1 MTTIP
6 VTVPPGDIL
15 KEELEA
21 RGWSQVEFAE
31 IIGMSPR
38 LVSEIISAKRAITPA
53 TAKAIGAA
61 FGTSAQ
67 VWLNLEA
74 AYQLDKAGHDDGAVS
89 RRARLYRLAPVK
101 EMIRRHWLQPSD
113 DIEALESQ
121 LLDFFETDTLD
132 REPVFQGYAAR
143 VSGPYNSARRAWLFR
158 ARKLASAIQL
168 KAKFSDARWTEA
180 MAKLKALT
188 HAPQEARHVP
198 RILSDAGIRMLL
210 IEPLPHTTIDGV
222 CFWLK
227 NDERLPVIVVSL
239 RYDRIDWF
247 WHTLIHEMVHVKS
260 RHGLHSEIHLDIDI
274 FEQTDE
280 QEKVVNASAAHILID
295 RAALDNFVGRVS
307 PMYSKERI
315 RGFAARLGVHPGL
328 VVGQLQ
334 HRGPANGGIPW
345 THSREMLVPV
355 RQHITESALTDGW
368 GHVVASHN

>member
-1 MTTIP
+1 MTTIA
-6 VTVPPGDIL
+6 VAVPPGDIL

-31 IIGMSPR
+31 ILGLSPR

-101 EMIRRHWLQPSD
+101 EMMRRHWLQPSD
-113 DIEALESQ
+113 DIKALERQ
-121 LLDFFETDTLD
+121 LLDFFEMDTLD

-158 ARKLASAIQL
+158 ARKLASAIHV

-180 MAKLKALT
+180 MAKLKTLV
-188 HAPQEARHVP
+188 HVPQETRHVP
-198 RILSDAGIRMLL
+198 RILSDAGIRVLL
-210 IEPLPHTTIDGV
+210 VEPLPHTKIDGV

-227 NDERLPVIVVSL
+227 QDERLPVVVVSL

-260 RHGLHSEIHLDIDI
+260 RHGLHSDIHLDIDI
-274 FEQTDE
+274 LQQTDE
-280 QEKVVNASAAHILID
+280 QEKAVNAAAANILVD
-295 RAALDNFVGRVS
+295 HAALDNFIARVA
-307 PMYSKERI
+307 PLYSKERI
-315 RGFAARLGVHPGL
+315 RGFATRLGVHPGI

-334 HRGPANGGIPW
+334 HLGPQAGGIPW

-355 RQHITESALTDGW
+355 RQHIAGSVLTDGW
-368 GHVVASHN
+368 GHVVATHN